1 MCSPTKSNDISYEFN
16 TNGFYTALSDQLQQN
31 QNILQTI
38 SLNASKRLQTKRME
52 FKQIIISSKPD
63 RENDKNQTINS
74 SESHKHRDGQIKSVN
89 STMQIVKF
97 EEDNAKSEFMNEE
110 IEEKDWSKL
119 QLSKLYIRDSSNQPN
134 AQKKQIQPK
143 ISPIESF
150 INTDFFNHDIKDIDQ
165 VEKQDNN
172 DKELSMTQKEI
183 MTQCTGD
190 EIVDSLL

>member
-63 RENDKNQTINS
+63 RENDKN
-74 SESHKHRDGQIKSVN
+74 RDGQIKSVN

-150 INTDFFNHDIKDIDQ
+150 INTDFLNHDIKDIDQ

-172 DKELSMTQKEI
+172 NKDKELSITQKEF

-190 EIVDSLL
+190 EKVD